1 MPVLKKLPKLG
12 YFNEIPAGMIDRIY
26 RDKATTFFGKAVQFI
41 QKRVIFA
48 LGFVPLSLIDMVVS
62 GITASIYSFR
72 AFFTTDETQEARLE
86 QMKIY
91 ANNFSK
97 NLYALLASAFGLIS
111 PKLVSLYF
119 VPNANQTG
127 VSAGGDYHHAR
138 NAVMESPE
146 SIEDLQELVK
156 NAAREGKK
164 IMPIGAGFSQG
175 KQFLPEGDENLIVID
190 LSKFNTVEIHSK
202 EKQAIVGA
210 GAIWSDIKQ
219 KANEFKLALKVMQA
233 SDVFSVGGSL
243 GTNIHGWNIHDG
255 MLSTVVSSITIINAQ
270 GELETLTPEDDK
282 FHNVTGGLGLYGI
295 IVSAT
300 IALTDNELLKEKGV
314 AVEPEQYVQHFRD
327 SVITDPNT
335 RMHLYRLSLDPNNL
349 LGSGV
354 SVSYVKEDESKPVQD
369 NLRPEAAHGTRFDR
383 IMINMARHSSWARQK
398 YWDMERTRLLA
409 NESEAMSVNK
419 IMQPPINAMFN
430 ASKSET
436 EWLQEFFLPEENLA
450 EFLKELGTLL
460 QENDVALLNAS
471 VRFVKQNDRS
481 PMSYAHDGDRF
492 AVVLCFNQSLEE
504 TAIIKARKWI
514 RQAQHLTVEKG
525 GAYYLPY
532 QHISNPEDF
541 HAAYPHVDEALRA
554 KDEADPEHLFVS
566 GLYQRFME
574 AKPETKNHFKAI
586 MANEETKAKF
596 AGFLKNVLHRIDS
609 DKFFAL
615 LEDILQYNDSHE
627 EIYKELV
634 RRLPEIAPG
643 TLGDLSRILDSLSAI
658 KTDLGEQ
665 AHSLLP
671 QEMKTINGLVEIGY
685 PGRFVNGFKQH
696 YKITGEIVAVYEQQ
710 SITDYIQT
718 GFPRPYDRF
727 EQLDYSNPNLANL
740 KDNSADVITCY
751 VGLHHFEDDE
761 LEHFLDEIK
770 RVLRPDGRFLLV
782 DHDVTDEETMSMA
795 HMAHTIFNVVTGV
808 SLEEEMKETRKF
820 HSMDHW
826 RQKLQ
831 EHGLGY
837 AIDGPDVPL
846 VRNGDPSRNRMVSFA
861 KPGPLN
867 QLNPV
872 VATQPTNDAEVEHR
886 QNPVIVPNYRRPSA
900 HSNAQTMRRDGVFQV
915 GNTAPSSTVVNEAED
930 DSTIR
935 IVL

>member
-1 MPVLKKLPKLG
+1 MNKLPRLG
-12 YFNEIPAGMIDRIY
+12 YFNEIPAGIIDRIY
-26 RDKATTFFGKAVQFI
+26 REKATSFFGKAFQFV

-48 LGFVPLSLIDMVVS
+48 LGFAPLSLMDMVVS

-72 AFFTTDETQEARLE
+72 AFFTTDETQEAHLG
-86 QMKIY
+86 QMKTY
-91 ANNFSK
+91 ASNFSK
-97 NLYALLASAFGLIS
+97 NLYALLAAPFGLIS

-119 VPNANQTG
+119 IPDTKQTG
-127 VSAGGDYHHAR
+127 VSAGGDYYHAN

-156 NAAREGKK
+156 KAAREGKK

-175 KQFLPEGDENLIVID
+175 KQFLPEGDENLIVVD

-255 MLSTVVSSITIINAQ
+255 MLSTVVTSITIINAE
-270 GELETLTPEDDK
+270 GELEDLTPANPK

-300 IALTDNELLKEKGV
+300 IKLTDNELLKEKGV
-314 AVEPEQYVQHFRD
+314 AVEPGEYVRHFRD
-327 SVITDPNT
+327 NVITDPNT

-354 SVSYVKEDESKPVQD
+354 AVSYVKEDDRKPIKD
-369 NLRPEAAHGTRFDR
+369 DLRPEAAHGTRFDR
-383 IMINMARHSSWARQK
+383 VMINMARHSSWARQK
-398 YWDMERTRLLA
+398 YWEMESSRLLA
-409 NESEAMSVNK
+409 NDSEAMSVNK
-419 IMQPPINAMFN
+419 IMQPAINAMFN
-430 ASKSET
+430 SSKSET

-450 EFLKELGTLL
+450 DFLKDLGTLL
-460 QENDVALLNAS
+460 QDNNVALINAS
-471 VRFVKQNDRS
+471 VRFVKQNNQS
-481 PMSYAHDGDRF
+481 PMSYAYDGDRF
-492 AVVLCFNQSLEE
+492 AVVLCFNQSLDEKE
-504 TAIIKARKWI
+504 VIKARKWI

-554 KDEADPEHLFVS
+554 KNKEDEHHLFVS
-566 GLYQRFME
+566 GFYQRFMQP
-574 AKPETKNHFKAI
+574 KPETKNHFKAI
-586 MANEETKAKF
+586 MSNEETKTKF
-596 AGFLKNVLHRIDS
+596 AGFLKNVLHRLDS
-609 DKFFAL
+609 DKFFVL
-615 LEDILQYNDSHE
+615 LEDIMQYNDSHE
-627 EIYKELV
+627 EIYQELA

-658 KTDLGEQ
+658 KTDLAEQ

-727 EQLDYSNPNLANL
+727 EQLDYNHPNLANL
-740 KDNSADVITCY
+740 KDNSADVVTCY
-751 VGLHHFEDDE
+751 VGLHHFEDAE
-761 LEHFLDEIK
+761 LEHFLDEVR
-770 RVLRPDGRFLLV
+770 RVLRPNGRFLVV

-837 AIDGPDVPL
+837 AVDGPDVPL
-846 VRNGDPSRNRMVSFA
+846 VRNGDPSRNRMVSFT

-872 VATQPTNDAEVEHR
+872 TGTKPANDAEVEHR
-886 QNPVIVPNYRRPSA
+886 KTPVIVPDYRRPTT
-900 HSNAQTMRRDGVFQV
+900 HSHAQTMRRHGVFTEN
-915 GNTAPSSTVVNEAED
+915 NTAPSSTVVDKEED
-930 DSTIR
+930 DSTIK

>member
-1 MPVLKKLPKLG
+1 MSVLNNLMKKLPRLG
-12 YFNEIPAGMIDRIY
+12 YFNEIPAGMIDKIY
-26 RDKATTFFGKAVQFI
+26 RDKATSFVGKAFQFI

-62 GITASIYSFR
+62 SFIASIYSFR
-72 AFFTTDETQEARLE
+72 AFFTTEDTQEARLE

-91 ANNFSK
+91 ASNFSK
-97 NLYALLASAFGLIS
+97 NLYALLASPFGFIS

-119 VPNANQTG
+119 VPDAKQTG

-138 NAVMESPE
+138 NAVLESPE
-146 SIEDLQELVK
+146 TIEDLQALVK

-175 KQFLPEGDENLIVID
+175 KQFLPEGDENLIVVD

-219 KANEFKLALKVMQA
+219 EANKFKLALKVMQA

-255 MLSTVVSSITIINAQ
+255 MLSTVVTSITIINAE
-270 GELETLTPEDDK
+270 GELETLTPEDQK

-300 IALTDNELLKEKGV
+300 INLTDNELLKEKGV
-314 AVEPEQYVQHFRD
+314 AIEPEQYVQHFREN
-327 SVITDPNT
+327 VITDPNT

-349 LGSGV
+349 LGTGV
-354 SVSYVKEDESKPVQD
+354 AVSYVKEDDSKPVQD
-369 NLRPEAAHGTRFDR
+369 NLRPEAEHGTRLDR
-383 IMINMARHSSWARQK
+383 IMINMARHSPWARQK
-398 YWDMERTRLLA
+398 YWNMESARLLA
-409 NESEAMSVNK
+409 NDGEAMSVNK

-430 ASKSET
+430 SSKSET

-450 EFLKELGTLL
+450 DFLKELGALL

-504 TAIIKARKWI
+504 KAIIKARKWI

-525 GAYYLPY
+525 GSYYLPY

-541 HAAYPHVDEALRA
+541 HAAYPHVDEALIA
-554 KDEADPEHLFVS
+554 KDEADPDHLFVS
-566 GLYQRFME
+566 GFYQRFME
-574 AKPETKNHFKAI
+574 PKPETTNHFKVI
-586 MANEETKAKF
+586 MANEATKAKF
-596 AGFLKNVLHRIDS
+596 AGFLKNVLHRLDS

-627 EIYKELV
+627 EIYQELA

-643 TLGDLSRILDSLSAI
+643 TLGDLLRILDSLSAI

-671 QEMKTINGLVEIGY
+671 QEMKTIDGLVEIGY

-696 YKITGEIVAVYEQQ
+696 YKITGEVVAVYEQQ

-727 EQLDYSNPNLANL
+727 EQLDYSNPNLAKL

-751 VGLHHFEDDE
+751 VGLHHFGDEE
-761 LEHFLDEIK
+761 LEHFLEEVK
-770 RVLRPDGRFLLV
+770 RVLRPNGRFLLV

-795 HMAHTIFNVVTGV
+795 HMAHTVFNIATGV
-808 SLEEEMKETRKF
+808 SLQEEMTETRKF
-820 HSMDHW
+820 HSMTYW

-837 AIDGPDVPL
+837 TVDGPDVPL

-861 KPGPLN
+861 KPGPMN

-872 VATQPTNDAEVEHR
+872 IVTEPANDAEVERR
-886 QNPVIVPNYRRPSA
+886 QTQVMVPDYRNPST
-900 HSNAQTMRRDGVFQV
+900 HSNAQTMRREGVFKA
-915 GNTAPSSTVVNEAED
+915 NDTEPSSKVVNE
-930 DSTIR
+930 STMTL
-935 IVL
+935 V